1 MTHTWKIYDLLRL
14 KADGVVT
21 KVDYACESED
31 AGHATRTVGSFAIS
45 GTTDDVGFI
54 AYADLSEED
63 VQGWVTANVDK
74 SAVETANAAQ
84 IEEFKVLTAAV
95 TEESGLPW

>member
-1 MTHTWKIYDLLRL
+1 MTHNWKIYDLTRL
-14 KADGVVT
+14 ISDGVVT

-31 AGHATRTVGSFAIS
+31 AGHATRTVGSFTIS
-45 GTTDDVGFI
+45 GTTDDEGFI
-54 AYADLSEED
+54 AYADLTEED

-74 SAVETANAAQ
+74 STVEAANAAQ
-84 IEEFKVLTAAV
+84 IEDFKILAAAV

>member
-1 MTHTWKIYDLLRL
+1 MTHTWKIYDLLRVI
-14 KADGVVT
+14 ADGVVT

-31 AGHATRTVGSFAIS
+31 DGHSTRTVGSFTLS
-45 GTTDDVGFI
+45 GNADDEGFI
-54 AYADLSEED
+54 AYADLTEED

-84 IEEFKVLTAAV
+84 IEDFKTLTAAI

>member
-1 MTHTWKIYDLLRL
+1 MTHNWKIYDLTRL
-14 KADGVVT
+14 ISDGVVT

-31 AGHATRTVGSFAIS
+31 AGHATRTVGSFTIS
-45 GTTDDVGFI
+45 GTTDDEGFI
-54 AYADLSEED
+54 AYEDLTEED

-74 SAVETANAAQ
+74 SSVEAANAAQ
-84 IEEFKVLTAAV
+84 IEDFKILAAAV

>member
-1 MTHTWKIYDLLRL
+1 MTHNWKIHDLTRL
-14 KADGVVT
+14 ISDGVVT

-31 AGHATRTVGSFAIS
+31 AGHATRTVGSFVIS
-45 GTTDDVGFI
+45 GTTDDEGFI
-54 AYADLSEED
+54 AYEDLTEED

-74 SAVETANAAQ
+74 SSVEAANAAQ
-84 IEEFKVLTAAV
+84 IEDLKILAAAV

>member
-1 MTHTWKIYDLLRL
+1 MTHNWKIYDLTRL
-14 KADGVVT
+14 ISDGVVT

-31 AGHATRTVGSFAIS
+31 AGHATRTVGSITIS
-45 GTTDDVGFI
+45 GTTDDEGFI
-54 AYADLSEED
+54 AYEDLTEED

-74 SAVETANAAQ
+74 SSVEAANAAQ
-84 IEEFKVLTAAV
+84 IEDFKILAAAV